1 MGLARCGKDKSVYSQ
16 YGVAYCGYISGGVM
30 QEIIRA
36 RVDAALKDK
45 FEAIAKSRGKSS
57 SLLLREFM
65 VEFVSSHE
73 EQERRRAETLLAIE
87 SIEAGRFVDGDE
99 VFAWMDSWGT
109 GAETD
114 MPECK

>member
-1 MGLARCGKDKSVYSQ
+1 VGLARSGNDKSVYSQ
-16 YGVAYCGYISGGVM
+16 QGVAYCGHISGGVM
-30 QEIIRA
+30 QEVIRA
-36 RVDAALKDK
+36 RVDAALKNK

-57 SLLLREFM
+57 SHLLREFM
-65 VEFVSSHE
+65 VDFVSSHE

-99 VFAWMDSWGT
+99 VFAWLDSWGT
-109 GAETD
+109 DAEAD